1 MKQATAPLKP
11 ADEGRVER
19 GVGRLEPERSECDAP
34 VCPWCD
40 RQGWDTCGSYYDT
53 YTCEAAQ

>member
-1 MKQATAPLKP
+1 MPMQDETLPP
-11 ADEGRVER
+11 ADEVPVER
-19 GVGRLEPERSECDAP
+19 GVGRLPSEGTDADAP
-34 VCPWCD
+34 ICPWCD